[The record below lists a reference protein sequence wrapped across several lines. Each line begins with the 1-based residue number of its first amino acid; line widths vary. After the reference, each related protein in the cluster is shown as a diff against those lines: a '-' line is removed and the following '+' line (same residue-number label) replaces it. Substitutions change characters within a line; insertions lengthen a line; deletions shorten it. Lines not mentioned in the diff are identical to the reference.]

1 MYLISVRMCE
11 AIQGPP
17 SNFFPRRVFGVLRPL
32 RILRLEGWKNERI
45 ENGEGI
51 EKKGD
56 LGVKRW
62 RDEKLFCVAEE
73 KSERMEKVVCINVLL
88 CPYYIIYKK

>member
-32 RILRLEGWKNERI
+32 RILRLEGWKSERI
-45 ENGEGI
+45 ENGEEI
-51 EKKGD
+51 EK
-56 LGVKRW
+56 
-62 RDEKLFCVAEE
+62 
-73 KSERMEKVVCINVLL
+73 
-88 CPYYIIYKK
+88 